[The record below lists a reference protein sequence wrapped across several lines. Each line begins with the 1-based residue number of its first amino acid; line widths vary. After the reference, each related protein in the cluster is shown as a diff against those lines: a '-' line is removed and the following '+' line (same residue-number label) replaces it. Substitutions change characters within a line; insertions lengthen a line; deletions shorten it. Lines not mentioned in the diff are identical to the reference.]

1 MAPTERADRLAQLDV
16 EIAAAEQ
23 GRDLYNQLADEARDQ
38 SYEESA
44 PQARDAYM
52 GHATRLRAQAM
63 GFATKV
69 FELRTQRKALEA
81 APVVLTAEQCADI
94 DDTMNAQVA
103 A

>member
-52 GHATRLRAQAM
+52 GHATRLRAQAI
-63 GFATKV
+63 GFTTKV
-69 FELRTQRKALEA
+69 FELRNQRKTLEA
-81 APVVLTAEQCADI
+81 APVVLTAEQCEAV
-94 DDTMNAQVA
+94 DDTHA
-103 A
+103 AVLA